1 MSAAIEA
8 VLDEVDGLRR
18 ALKSGPGKQIQADS
32 DCERIRRLCVKYFSA
47 RAALAETVEAAPAD
61 DLFKKLHGMSRGHPS
76 RSKVV
81 DMLTDAKQLLVRLEE
96 GVLVSATAKSADRK
110 TATDRLI
117 IETLNEVCPSAA
129 ASYAQALEDLG
140 ADKRLSWRGPAT
152 DLRESLRETLDEMA
166 PDDEVLASPGFK
178 LEKDA
183 HRPTMK
189 QKVKYILKK
198 RRLPSGAMA
207 APETAVQGIEE
218 IVGGLTRSVY
228 TRSNLSTH
236 TPTTKEEVVRLHAW
250 VRLVFCDL
258 LEVPPE

>member
-1 MSAAIEA
+1 MNAAIEA

-18 ALKSGPGKQIQADS
+18 ALKNGPGKQIQADS
-32 DCERIRRLCVKYFSA
+32 DCERIRRLCGNYFSA
-47 RAALAETVEAAPAD
+47 RAGLAETGEAAGAD
-61 DLFKKLHGMSRGHPS
+61 TLFKQLYGMSRGHPS
-76 RSKVV
+76 RGKVV

-96 GVLVSATAKSADRK
+96 GVLVSATAKHAGRK

-117 IETLNEVCPSAA
+117 IETLTEVCPSAA
-129 ASYAQALEDLG
+129 ASYAQALEDLS
-140 ADKRLSWRGPAT
+140 AEKRLSWRGPAT
-152 DLRESLRETLDEMA
+152 DLRESLRETLDEMV
-166 PDDEVLASPGFK
+166 PDDEVVASPGFK

-198 RRLPSGAMA
+198 RGMPSGAMA
-207 APETAVQGIEE
+207 APETAVQGIED